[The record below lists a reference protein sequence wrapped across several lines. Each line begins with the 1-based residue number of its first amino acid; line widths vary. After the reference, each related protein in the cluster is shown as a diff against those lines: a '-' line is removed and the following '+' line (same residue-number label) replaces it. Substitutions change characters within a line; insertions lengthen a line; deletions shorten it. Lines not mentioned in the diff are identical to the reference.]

1 MLTNVSRLNVMESD
15 SPQKQMPA
23 PRIFVERTLALI
35 KPDAI
40 HKTDEIEDVILQSGF
55 TILKVC
61 MLRHVA
67 SLFYIYISLCST
79 SELNY
84 LRGELTLSLILVV
97 L

>member
-1 MLTNVSRLNVMESD
+1 MESD

-61 MLRHVA
+61 IGQTRGT
-67 SLFYIYISLCST
+67 FFFNYIYI
-79 SELNY
+79 
-84 LRGELTLSLILVV
+84 
-97 L
+97 

>member
-1 MLTNVSRLNVMESD
+1 MESD

-61 MLRHVA
+61 ISQTRDT
-67 SLFYIYISLCST
+67 FYIYIYIYNVNKTLCST
-79 SELNY
+79 RKINY
-84 LRGELTLSLILVV
+84 LRGELTQSLILVI

>member
-1 MLTNVSRLNVMESD
+1 MESD

-61 MLRHVA
+61 ISQTRGTFYV
-67 SLFYIYISLCST
+67 YIYIT
-79 SELNY
+79 
-84 LRGELTLSLILVV
+84 
-97 L
+97 